1 MALLPLICPRVLR
14 LALSSRFQCVF
25 HNIYLAPYSTGQ
37 SHRFMKKRTSNQ
49 KDIHTFKL
57 ETGDGR

>member
-25 HNIYLAPYSTGQ
+25 HGSYLAPYSIGQ
-37 SHRFMKKRTSNQ
+37 SHRFMRKPSSAQ
-49 KDIHTFKL
+49 KDIDTFKL
-57 ETGDGR
+57 ETADDR